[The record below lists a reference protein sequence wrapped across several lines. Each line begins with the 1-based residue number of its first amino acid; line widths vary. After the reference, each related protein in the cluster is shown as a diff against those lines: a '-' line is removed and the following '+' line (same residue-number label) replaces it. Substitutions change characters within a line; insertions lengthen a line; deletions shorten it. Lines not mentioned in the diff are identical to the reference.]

1 MTRSSHDQ
9 NKRAVIKWIIW
20 RWFIRPA
27 RISHRPA
34 RMVLANP
41 QAASADEL
49 TCALSASSRTQFLV
63 VSASS
68 AGCPINCNVPGTYDI
83 PALIHP
89 AQAEFASTP
98 ISLGGSSINGAKIWA
113 SLSDSVRA
121 RTNFFPPYH
130 LSNSTRRSPKIP

>member
-1 MTRSSHDQ
+1 
-9 NKRAVIKWIIW
+9 
-20 RWFIRPA
+20 
-27 RISHRPA
+27 
-34 RMVLANP
+34 MVLANP

-121 RTNFFPPYH
+121 RTNFFHHITSATVHGDHPKSLKLMGKPPTMKCCR
-130 LSNSTRRSPKIP
+130 LFMPNT